1 MKEKSFRKERK
12 TELSHLIM
20 ADESDQ
26 ISYLGQLENFAKL

>member
-1 MKEKSFRKERK
+1 MKKVLERK

-26 ISYLGQLENFAKL
+26 ISYLGQLNFAKI